1 MGTKNTTEVKAICR
15 DCKKEFSSKV
25 QFYYDSIPIG
35 EKIQVLP
42 LLHVHIVVQKM
53 IQVCHSCFTVEKII
67 YYIQYL
73 RLEILMVLK
82 E

>member
-35 EKIQVLP
+35 EKNSSFA
-42 LLHVHIVVQKM
+42 IVT
-53 IQVCHSCFTVEKII
+53 CPYCGAEDD
-67 YYIQYL
+67 
-73 RLEILMVLK
+73 
-82 E
+82 